1 MSNHSSSSHIVS
13 PWVYVGVF
21 CALLAGTAL
30 TYFAATLDLG
40 AFNLPVA
47 ILIACVKGSL
57 VVLFFMHIYY
67 SSKLTKTIVISGFCT
82 LFILFFFTLID
93 LLSRGF
99 IAGSHNWVGVPGR

>member
-1 MSNHSSSSHIVS
+1 MSNHSDHLV
-13 PWVYVGVF
+13 PVRVYILVF
-21 CALLAGTAL
+21 LALLAGTAL
-30 TYFAATLDLG
+30 TVVAAFTDLG
-40 AFNLPVA
+40 RFNLPIA
-47 ILIACVKGSL
+47 LAIACVKGSL

-99 IAGSHNWVGVPGR
+99 IAGSHSWTGVPGR